1 MRFAAQTSILLLLVA
16 PGLIEAE
23 TPYERRLPP
32 ETLVAALTDDAAG
45 FVRLWSQTQ
54 YPAFA
59 NDPAMAPFIAE
70 VDAQLRKR
78 PILTGAMGLTWQ
90 DIKSVVSGP
99 AAAALVQTQPHA
111 TGMLA
116 LIDTTN
122 RGFQR

>member
-1 MRFAAQTSILLLLVA
+1 MRFATQLSILLLLAMPGFVA
-16 PGLIEAE
+16 AQ

-32 ETLVAALTDDAAG
+32 ETLIAALTDDAAG

-59 NDPAMAPFIAE
+59 NDPAMVPFIAE
-70 VDAQLRKR
+70 VDAHLRQR

-111 TGMLA
+111 
-116 LIDTTN
+116 
-122 RGFQR
+122 